1 MDGLESLIYY
11 IYIIHQNAAVAV
23 YHFLLTNLAFCLLL
37 FCMFYVFNKQNILV
51 ERETI
56 RPIRRSMSSSP
67 YHPQQK
73 QWGGLSEDIVL
84 ATLSKERIK
93 LIALYGVI
101 FGTILIC
108 FFFATT
114 VVLYMITAMWIVG
127 ALSVRLMEG
136 DRKEMSE
143 SIQNYSLGYTI
154 MLILLKILIGIVVN
168 TPASEW
174 SRSLGV
180 TLPASAVGTLS
191 GYLPMMFLI
200 MTFGI
205 PLAYFRVV
213 AQKWTIAKNNKDVS
227 RRRSEIMR
235 TGNQDMLQSYDD
247 MMYKNNNM
255 F

>member
-1 MDGLESLIYY
+1 
-11 IYIIHQNAAVAV
+11 
-23 YHFLLTNLAFCLLL
+23 
-37 FCMFYVFNKQNILV
+37 
-51 ERETI
+51 
-56 RPIRRSMSSSP
+56 
-67 YHPQQK
+67 
-73 QWGGLSEDIVL
+73 
-84 ATLSKERIK
+84 
-93 LIALYGVI
+93 
-101 FGTILIC
+101 
-108 FFFATT
+108 
-114 VVLYMITAMWIVG
+114 
-127 ALSVRLMEG
+127 
-136 DRKEMSE
+136 
-143 SIQNYSLGYTI
+143 

-235 TGNQDMLQSYDD
+235 TGNQDMLQNYDD